1 MTWQS
6 IWRNKM
12 SNLKFF
18 DEGHR
23 YELDGVEIP
32 SVSEL
37 SRFASREVYNNDIS
51 KYTLDMACERGTA
64 IHKAT
69 EELDLYGKCDISPQ
83 YIEYLNAYLK
93 FRNDFN
99 IKDYLYIEKPFAS
112 EFYRYAGTLDRV
124 YIIDEDFI
132 KAVKKHCKVDI
143 SNRKGMLA
151 IIDLKSSSAV
161 QKVLAQIQLPAYAQ
175 LLEENHKDNLVGFL
189 GILHLKKDGKYKLTE
204 YEDNPELFYACL
216 SLHTAFIKKK
226 RKKVVDK

>member
-1 MTWQS
+1 MPMTLRS
-6 IWRNKM
+6 FGRNNTM

-37 SRFASREVYNNDIS
+37 SRFASREVYDNNIS
-51 KYTLDMACERGTA
+51 KFTLDKACERGTA
-64 IHKAT
+64 IHTAT
-69 EELDLYGKCDISPQ
+69 EQLDLYGKCDISPQ
-83 YIEYLNAYLK
+83 YADYLNAYVQ
-93 FRNDFN
+93 FRKDFN

-112 EFYRYAGTLDRV
+112 QHYKYAGTLDRV
-124 YIIDEDFI
+124 YVIDEDFI

-161 QKVLAQIQLPAYAQ
+161 QKVLAQIQLPAYAT
-175 LLEENHKDNLVGFL
+175 LLEENTQKQVGFL
-189 GILHLKKDGKYKLTE
+189 AILHLKKDGKYKLTE
-204 YEDNPELFYACL
+204 YADDMELLFACL

-226 RKKVVDK
+226 RERK